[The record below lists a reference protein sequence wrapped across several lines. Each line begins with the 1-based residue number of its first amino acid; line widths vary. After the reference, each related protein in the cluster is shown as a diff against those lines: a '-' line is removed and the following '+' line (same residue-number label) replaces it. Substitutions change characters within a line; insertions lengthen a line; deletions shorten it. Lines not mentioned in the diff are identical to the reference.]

1 MGCWGLGGV
10 REWKFYNQR
19 TNKERAKE
27 YTLQRLEQRQKR
39 REFQPFRGG
48 KINPLIIPLKV
59 SLVSFNKDLDIPVL
73 AEKLKDSLQLL
84 PPTGRA
90 SASEGKLWNLGK
102 CLAWLTMEHIEGPHS
117 FQSHCTPSI
126 GWSKPFPILCN
137 LSLLFSV
144 LLPGPDIVHR
154 S

>member
-1 MGCWGLGGV
+1 MGCWGFGGV

-19 TNKERAKE
+19 TNEVRVKE

-48 KINPLIIPLKV
+48 KFNPLIIPLKV
-59 SLVSFNKDLDIPVL
+59 CLWFPSTKTLMSQCWQRNWK
-73 AEKLKDSLQLL
+73 SLQLL
-84 PPTGRA
+84 PPTGRT

-102 CLAWLTMEHIEGPHS
+102 CLAWLTMEHSEGPHS
-117 FQSHCTPSI
+117 FQSLCTPSI
-126 GWSKPFPILCN
+126 GWPKPFPILCN
-137 LSLLFSV
+137 LNLLSSV
-144 LLPGPDIVHR
+144 LLPGPDIVHM